1 MTCPVCQFSGDAA
14 ASAGGVSV
22 CAGCGAS
29 VVLVMGSDEKTDA
42 LDTLT
47 DAPQGIW
54 QRATA
59 LHTTRLSADD
69 LATLRKARG
78 LARRKT

>member
-1 MTCPVCQFSGDAA
+1 MTCPVCQFSGDPA

-29 VVLVMGSDEKTDA
+29 CCEDILSDLA
-42 LDTLT
+42 MVGF
-47 DAPQGIW
+47 GIVGAAIFPTW
-54 QRATA
+54 RRATA
-59 LHTTRLSADD
+59 AETTKLSADD

-78 LARRKT
+78 LARRKA

>member
-1 MTCPVCQFSGDAA
+1 MTCPVCQLNGDPA

-29 VVLVMGSDEKTDA
+29 LCADESWARDPRLDA
-42 LDTLT
+42 LDTQET
-47 DAPQGIW
+47 MYR
-54 QRATA
+54 RATA
-59 LHTTRLSADD
+59 AETTTLSADD

-78 LARRKT
+78 LARRKS

>member
-1 MTCPVCQFSGDAA
+1 MTCPVCTFTGDPA

-29 VVLVMGSDEKTDA
+29 LAIVATEHEPDAIDEVA
-42 LDTLT
+42 YR
-47 DAPQGIW
+47 
-54 QRATA
+54 RATA
-59 LHTTRLSADD
+59 AETSKLSTDD

-78 LARRKT
+78 LAKRKAL